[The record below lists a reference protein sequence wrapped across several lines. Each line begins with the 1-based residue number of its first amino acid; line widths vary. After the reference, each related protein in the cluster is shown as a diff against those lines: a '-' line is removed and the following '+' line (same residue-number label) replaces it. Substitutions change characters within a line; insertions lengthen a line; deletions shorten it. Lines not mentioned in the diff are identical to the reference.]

1 MSKQRRDDKTDAAE
15 IVARHTM
22 MGTEQAARFVDGCS
36 YFIHA
41 CECQGLSPEHEIYA
55 MADRIPIYYPIRAQA
70 TSYATFYSDMDEL
83 AACAANPAALRQRVN
98 EFMEV
103 VDE

>member
-22 MGTEQAARFVDGCS
+22 MGTEQAARFVEGCS
-36 YFIHA
+36 YFIFI
-41 CECQGLSPEHEIYA
+41 CERLGLSPECLIYD
-55 MADRIPIYYPIRAQA
+55 MADRIPRYYPIRMQA
-70 TSYATFYSDMDEL
+70 LSYAMSDIIVDEL
-83 AACAANPAALRQRVN
+83 AACAANPATLRRRVD

-103 VDE
+103 DE